1 MKNVIRKDELDFIW
15 DRNSDK
21 YTNRHQELLN
31 SGSSD
36 ESLLHAAKVAGLSA
50 RNNCFISR
58 ITHTKECIYEKKVF
72 DAYLKLGEKL
82 GLSNSLEL
90 SYYFLFLLHNG
101 YFNIN
106 HINKYDDSSYSAYTG
121 LEFLT
126 IFKGKGVCYEFSRG
140 LVDFLKVAEI
150 PSASMLCNIDDV
162 KGLYYDRSKIEINET
177 NSKDLTKKF
186 NHMAVLI
193 KDNEH
198 LLFCPTNDM
207 LFKMKSNIEGTCVGG
222 KGTVLIDPYQSYA
235 MSYSQDELDMIGDF
249 LKTKPILTD
258 LREYEKTRDKC
269 LDIFKNNDKRIEKVF
284 QKKKRKLLYLSD

>member
-1 MKNVIRKDELDFIW
+1 MKDEIWKEELDFIW

-21 YTNRHQELLN
+21 YETNHQGLIN
-31 SGSSD
+31 NGSTD
-36 ESLLHAAKVAGLSA
+36 ESLLNAAKTAGLSA
-50 RNNCFISR
+50 RNMCFLSR
-58 ITHTKECIYEKKVF
+58 FTHTKECIYEKKIF
-72 DAYLKLGEKL
+72 NSYLKLGEKL

-90 SYYFLFLLHNG
+90 SYYFLYLLHNG

-106 HINKYDDSSYSAYTG
+106 HVNMYDDSSFTAYMG
-121 LEFLT
+121 LEFMT

-162 KGLYYDRSKIEINET
+162 KGLYYDRSKIGINET
-177 NSKDLTKKF
+177 DNKDLTKKF

-193 KDNEH
+193 KDAEH

-207 LFKMKSNIEGTCVGG
+207 LFKMKSKTEGTCIGG

-235 MSYSQDELDMIGDF
+235 MSYSQDELDIIDD
-249 LKTKPILTD
+249 LLTTKPKLTD
-258 LREYEKTRDKC
+258 LREYEDVRTKC
-269 LDIFKNNDKRIEKVF
+269 FDTFKNNEKRLEKVF
-284 QKKKRKLLYLSD
+284 QKEKRKLLYLSD

>member
-1 MKNVIRKDELDFIW
+1 MKDEIWKEELDFVW
-15 DRNSDK
+15 NRNSDK
-21 YTNRHQELLN
+21 YKRDYQELLAN
-31 SGSSD
+31 GSSD
-36 ESLLHAAKVAGLSA
+36 EALLRAAKTAGLRA
-50 RNNCFISR
+50 INNCWLAR

-90 SYYFLFLLHNG
+90 SYYFLYLLHNG

-106 HINKYDDSSYSAYTG
+106 HKNLYDDSSYAAYMG
-121 LEFLT
+121 LEFMI

-150 PSASMLCNIDDV
+150 SAASMLCNIDDV

-177 NSKDLTKKF
+177 DSKDLTKKF

-207 LFKMKSNIEGTCVGG
+207 LFKMKSNTEGTCVGG

-235 MSYSQDELDMIGDF
+235 MSYSQDELDMINSL
-249 LKTKPILTD
+249 LKAKPILTD
-258 LREYEKTRDKC
+258 LSEYEKTRDRC
-269 LDIFKNNDKRIEKVF
+269 LDIFKNNEKRLEKVF
-284 QKKKRKLLYLSD
+284 QKEKRKLLYLSD